1 MDGIVAMSVRDGSR
15 RQHPADA
22 TPQRLSLPHGA
33 RRAAFAALVLF
44 PLLAVLEGCTVPPPA
59 PPPPATPP
67 PQPAPAPAPD
77 PGKQARL
84 HALLDAAEE
93 ALAADRLTTPPPD
106 SAFRYY
112 SLALE
117 IAPDHEAA
125 REGLERIVERYLEL
139 TANAIGHRRWESARR
154 LLDRA
159 ATVEQQHP
167 GIAPLRTQVDLLA
180 AAERRTLALDR
191 GALRAR
197 QGAVARQLAAFG
209 RDARRAGARV
219 TIRAPNDAAAR
230 WIYDQ
235 LSRAAGEQ
243 RIRGSIEIGLPPQV
257 EVLLLPAATSAR

>member
-1 MDGIVAMSVRDGSR
+1 MDSIVAMSVAEGSKQQR
-15 RQHPADA
+15 SAEA
-22 TPQRLSLPHGA
+22 TPHRALPHGA
-33 RRAAFAALVLF
+33 RRAAFAALVLA
-44 PLLAVLEGCTVPPPA
+44 PLLAVLEGCAVPPPA
-59 PPPPATPP
+59 PPPPAAPP
-67 PQPAPAPAPD
+67 PQPAPAPTPAP
-77 PGKQARL
+77 GNQARL

-117 IAPDHEAA
+117 IAPDHQPA

-139 TANAIGHRRWESARR
+139 TAKAIGHRRWESARR
-154 LLDRA
+154 LLERA
-159 ATVEQQHP
+159 ATVDEQHP

-191 GALRAR
+191 TALRAR

-209 RDARRAGARV
+209 RDARRSGARV
-219 TIRAPNDAAAR
+219 TIRAPNDATAR

-235 LSRAAGEQ
+235 LSRAAGDQ

-257 EVLLLPAATSAR
+257 EVLLLPAATTVR

>member
-1 MDGIVAMSVRDGSR
+1 MDSIVAMSVTEGSKQQR
-15 RQHPADA
+15 SAEA
-22 TPQRLSLPHGA
+22 TPHRALPHGA
-33 RRAAFAALVLF
+33 RRAAFAALVLA

-59 PPPPATPP
+59 SPPPAAPP
-67 PQPAPAPAPD
+67 PQPVPAPAPD
-77 PGKQARL
+77 PGEQARL

-117 IAPDHEAA
+117 IAPDHQPA

-139 TANAIGHRRWESARR
+139 TAKAIGHRRWESARR

-159 ATVEQQHP
+159 ATVDEQHP

-191 GALRAR
+191 TALRAR

-209 RDARRAGARV
+209 RDARRTGARV
-219 TIRAPNDAAAR
+219 TIRAPNDATAR

-235 LSRAAGEQ
+235 LSRAAGDQ

-257 EVLLLPAATSAR
+257 EVLLLPAATTVR